1 MSPTRR
7 ALLAMTILLA
17 AGGAVR
23 LAFWQLSR
31 LHERRATNALFLA
44 GRELP
49 PLDMAQALRDGTTLE
64 GRVAVAHGQF
74 DPAGNILLRGR
85 VNNKAPGLE
94 VMTPFVLDSGAGRF
108 WVLRG
113 FVASPDATTPPAQVP
128 LPTAGSVTIRGVLLA
143 IPETKDGGQPLTR
156 QGQLTY
162 RRLDRVVATTALAG
176 APAAYL
182 LLDSDSGGPGG
193 LTGVKP
199 PALDEGPHFSYV
211 VQWFCI
217 AIAILAFGV
226 IALRRTDPA
235 HVPPPAAP

>member
-1 MSPTRR
+1 MSSSRR
-7 ALLAMTILLA
+7 MLLAATVLLA

-31 LHERRATNALFLA
+31 LHQRQATNALFLA

-49 PLDMAQALRDGTTLE
+49 PLEMAAALRDGTPLE

-74 DPAGNILLRGR
+74 DPSRNVLLRGR

-94 VMTPFVLDSGAGRF
+94 VMTPFLLDSAGGTL

-113 FVASPDATTPPAQVP
+113 FVASPDATTPPAEVP
-128 LPTAGSVTIRGVLLA
+128 LPTPGSVTIRGVLLS
-143 IPETKDGGQPLTR
+143 IPETTDGGQPLTR
-156 QGQLTY
+156 DGQTTY
-162 RRLDRVVATTALAG
+162 RRLDRGVAATLLAG
-176 APAAYL
+176 SPAAYL
-182 LLDSDSGGPGG
+182 LLDNDSTGPGG
-193 LTGVKP
+193 LTGVKAP
-199 PALDEGPHFSYV
+199 TLDEGPHFSYV

-226 IALRRTDPA
+226 IALRRSGPG